1 MNDVTHIGGGGSAK
15 RWHFS
20 INLYSKMG
28 DKGEGRGKKSQK
40 LVDVIYGQPPK
51 ILLLPMAFMHAAIPT
66 PMSLAYLPRN
76 VSSSKPS
83 SWVASS
89 IEVLKTI
96 LKTMML
102 NTAVNTRPN

>member
-1 MNDVTHIGGGGSAK
+1 MTT
-15 RWHFS
+15 
-20 INLYSKMG
+20 

-40 LVDVIYGQPPK
+40 LVDVIYGQAQRYYYY
-51 ILLLPMAFMHAAIPT
+51 LPMAFMHAAIPT

-76 VSSSKPS
+76 VSSSEPS